1 MEFIERR
8 RVDLARE
15 GPRQNNPRGRPRRT
29 FLGFRQNRTP
39 RSQKRA
45 APRPTTPGTRTRA
58 SGTFAGRSSPRST
71 AAWGGLGGGD
81 RVADFVAAPAVASRS
96 WSLIARGPRI
106 HRETSGES
114 RTRRTARQNN
124 SRGRLRRTYL
134 GLRDNRTPRSQKRAA
149 PRPTTTAT
157 RTRAFVTF
165 AGRSR
170 PRSTAAR
177 GARRR
182 RSSRRLRRG
191 APTGRPCAW
200 SSGGVRPPKGPSR
213 DVGLITMMP

>member
-1 MEFIERR
+1 M
-8 RVDLARE
+8 
-15 GPRQNNPRGRPRRT
+15 
-29 FLGFRQNRTP
+29 
-39 RSQKRA
+39 
-45 APRPTTPGTRTRA
+45 
-58 SGTFAGRSSPRST
+58 
-71 AAWGGLGGGD
+71 
-81 RVADFVAAPAVASRS
+81 
-96 WSLIARGPRI
+96 IARGPRI

-165 AGRSR
+165 AGRSS

-191 APTGRPCAW
+191 ARRRVAVMMFDRERAW
-200 SSGGVRPPKGPSR
+200 NSSR
-213 DVGLITMMP
+213 DVGWISHEKDRAKIIRAVVLDELFSVSGRTVHRAHRSAQLRVPLHLALERERLGPSPAARVLARRPRGGGSAAAIESPTSSRRPPPRRGRGL